1 MMNLRTRKRLLA
13 LIAVISVLGVVAP
26 TFGSSA
32 SAYIFLGPDTD
43 TSICANIGS
52 VQHYVSEYPAE
63 WPRVDSIRIGSPPTL
78 EKVPLQGGMTNWH
91 CRTDTGLT
99 TGGQSCAGWGNG
111 QSLCAGGVW
120 SFTVPVGT
128 PISIGKQDI
137 ESYSG
142 SGSFPKDL
150 SKVEWNF
157 DGNESFEIQD
167 NGPWVTAQGT
177 SNEQV
182 DSTVTAWTTRAR
194 YFEGVFTPR
203 SIGNMTIQMR
213 VTWSDGSTVTS
224 SGVFTATADAAS
236 AGIARTLSLA
246 GTAATGPV
254 LTGSNVYLSAA
265 TSTATSGYFSKFEW
279 DLDGDGAYE
288 IDGGSQKTIS
298 ATFATPGVK
307 TVGVR
312 VTSRGGSSSTTAMTI
327 EARQSPPS
335 GEPGVSINDG
345 GTATNSKVVS
355 LNLAWPEYAT
365 EARISND
372 GGFAQSKTKT
382 VPLSALVDWELDD
395 SVKGIFTK
403 VVYVR
408 FNGSG
413 IDNTKT
419 YSDDIILDITAPTIN
434 SSTAVATTSKI
445 DVKVDATDDIT
456 GVEKIEIDN
465 GSKIVSKDY
474 SKTVEVSLSE
484 IGMAVSAASV
494 AKASTQSLQV
504 RVRDGA
510 GNWTKWQGLVLSG
523 KSVVVANQ
531 SAGRAMSINTNKA
544 VSGKSIAQFAKLT
557 VPKNSKLSVK
567 VASSSKKICRVV
579 GTSIRGLK
587 AGTCKV
593 TVSAKPKTG
602 KTQSKT
608 VSLKVSK

>member
-1 MMNLRTRKRLLA
+1 MMILRPRKRLFA
-13 LIAVISVLGVVAP
+13 LIAVISVLCVVAP
-26 TFGSSA
+26 TFSSSA

-52 VQHYVSEYPAE
+52 AQHYVSDYPAE
-63 WPRVDSIRIGSPPTL
+63 WPRVDSIRTGSPPTL

-120 SFTVPVGT
+120 SFTIPVGT
-128 PISIGKQDI
+128 PVSIGKQDI

-150 SKVEWNF
+150 SKVEWDL
-157 DGNESFEIQD
+157 DGNGSFEKQD

-182 DSTVTAWTTRAR
+182 DSTVTAWTTRSR

-203 SIGNMTIQMR
+203 SVGNTTIQMR

-224 SGVFTATADAAS
+224 SGVFTATSDSVS
-236 AGIARTLSLA
+236 AGIVRTLSLA

-265 TSTATSGYFSKFEW
+265 SSTSTSGYFSKFEW
-279 DLDGDGAYE
+279 DLNGDGTYE
-288 IDGGSQKTIS
+288 INGGSEKTLS
-298 ATFATPGVK
+298 SSFTSPGLK

-312 VTSRGGSSSTTAMTI
+312 VTSRGGSTASSTMSI
-327 EARQSPPS
+327 EVRQSPPS

-345 GTATNSKVVS
+345 GAATNSKVVS

-372 GGFAQSKTKT
+372 GGFASSKTKT
-382 VPLSALVDWELDD
+382 VSLSAIVDWELDD

-403 VVYVR
+403 VVYIR

-419 YSDDIILDITAPTIN
+419 YSDDIILDTTAPTIN

-445 DVKVDATDDIT
+445 EVKVDAIDDIT

-465 GSKIVSKDY
+465 GTKIVSKDY
-474 SKTVEVSLSE
+474 AKTVEYSLSDL
-484 IGMAVSAASV
+484 GMVVSAASV
-494 AKASTQSLQV
+494 AKASAQSLQV

-510 GNWTKWQGLVLSG
+510 GNWTKWQSLALSG
-523 KSVVVANQ
+523 KEIVVANQ
-531 SAGRAMSINTNKA
+531 HTGKAMSINTKKA

-557 VPKNSKLSVK
+557 IPKNSKLSVK
-567 VASSSKKICRVV
+567 VASSSMKICRVI

-593 TVSAKPKTG
+593 TVSAKPKIG
-602 KTQSKT
+602 RTQSKT
-608 VSLKVSK
+608 VSLRVS